1 MELSQHLQGTPVRMR
16 RSARHSSSHPVRIGR
31 WSVSL
36 PAQTVDVRNAPW
48 PSEPDAPTAIPVPA
62 APNAASKPFAPAAPR
77 AGLPIGTLRH
87 VDPVE
92 LWRSEDFATWLGQ
105 HLGELGARLDLA
117 LVLKTGEMAP
127 PATVIATDASGNPVR
142 IVVELGASS
151 DRTFGLLMRQIV
163 ASGAKTAVWVCAKAR
178 EEHLDSVRWLNRE
191 IDGRVHVVGV
201 EAVAIDDS
209 APAPV
214 FRVVLR
220 AGDA

>member
-1 MELSQHLQGTPVRMR
+1 M
-16 RSARHSSSHPVRIGR
+16 
-31 WSVSL
+31 SV
-36 PAQTVDVRNAPW
+36 PAQTVDIRNAPW
-48 PSEPDAPTAIPVPA
+48 PSEPDAPAAIPVPA
-62 APNAASKPFAPAAPR
+62 TPGAPVKPVAPATPR

-92 LWRSEDFATWLGQ
+92 LWRSEDFAVWLGQ
-105 HLGELGARLDLA
+105 HLDEIGARLDLP
-117 LVLKTGEMAP
+117 LVPKSGEAPP
-127 PATVIATDASGNPVR
+127 PATVIAADLDGNPVR
-142 IVVELGASS
+142 IVVELGVST

-191 IDGRVHVVGV
+191 IAGHVHVVGV

-214 FRVVLR
+214 FRVALR
-220 AGDA
+220 ADDA

>member
-1 MELSQHLQGTPVRMR
+1 M
-16 RSARHSSSHPVRIGR
+16 
-31 WSVSL
+31 SV
-36 PAQTVDVRNAPW
+36 PAQSVDVRNAPW
-48 PSEPDAPTAIPVPA
+48 PSEPDAPTPIPVPA
-62 APNAASKPFAPAAPR
+62 SPSAAARPVAPTLPR

-92 LWRSEDFATWLGQ
+92 LWRSEDFALWLGQ
-105 HLGELGARLDLA
+105 HLDEIGAQLDLA
-117 LVLKTGEMAP
+117 LLPKAGEAPP
-127 PATVIATDASGNPVR
+127 PATVIAADPSGNPVR
-142 IVVELGASS
+142 VVVELGASS

-191 IDGRVHVVGV
+191 IAGHVHVVGV

-220 AGDA
+220 ADDA

>member
-1 MELSQHLQGTPVRMR
+1 M
-16 RSARHSSSHPVRIGR
+16 
-31 WSVSL
+31 SV

-48 PSEPDAPTAIPVPA
+48 PSEPDAPAATPVPA
-62 APNAASKPFAPAAPR
+62 APSAAPKPVAPAAPR

-92 LWRSEDFATWLGQ
+92 LWRSEDFAIWLGQ
-105 HLGELGARLDLA
+105 HLDEIGTRLDLA
-117 LVLKTGEMAP
+117 LTLKTGEAPP
-127 PATVIATDASGNPVR
+127 PATVIAVDPEGNPVR

-163 ASGAKTAVWVCAKAR
+163 ASGAKTAIWVCARAR
-178 EEHLDSVRWLNRE
+178 DEHLDSVRWLNRE
-191 IDGRVHVVGV
+191 IAGHVHVVGV

-214 FRVVLR
+214 FQVALR
-220 AGDA
+220 ADNA

>member
-1 MELSQHLQGTPVRMR
+1 M
-16 RSARHSSSHPVRIGR
+16 
-31 WSVSL
+31 SV

-48 PSEPDAPTAIPVPA
+48 PSEPDAPASTSVSASTPVPSE
-62 APNAASKPFAPAAPR
+62 ASPAVKPVVAVAPR

-92 LWRSEDFATWLGQ
+92 LWRSEDFAIWLGQ
-105 HLGELGARLDLA
+105 HLDEIGTRLDIT
-117 LVLKTGEMAP
+117 LVPKAGEAPP
-127 PATVIATDASGNPVR
+127 PATVIAADPEGNPVR

-163 ASGAKTAVWVCAKAR
+163 ASGAKTAVWVCARAR
-178 EEHLDSVRWLNRE
+178 DEHLDSVRWLNRE
-191 IDGRVHVVGV
+191 IAGHVHVVGV

-214 FRVVLR
+214 FRVALR
-220 AGDA
+220 ADDA

>member
-1 MELSQHLQGTPVRMR
+1 V
-16 RSARHSSSHPVRIGR
+16 
-31 WSVSL
+31 SV

-48 PSEPDAPTAIPVPA
+48 PSEPDAPVATPSSA
-62 APNAASKPFAPAAPR
+62 APSPALKPVAPVAPR

-92 LWRSEDFATWLGQ
+92 LWRSEDFAIWLGQ
-105 HLGELGARLDLA
+105 HLGEIGTRLDLA
-117 LVLKTGEMAP
+117 LVPKAGEAPP
-127 PATVIATDASGNPVR
+127 PATVIAADPEGNPVR

-163 ASGAKTAVWVCAKAR
+163 ASGAKTAVWVCARAR
-178 EEHLDSVRWLNRE
+178 DEHLESVRWLNRE
-191 IDGRVHVVGV
+191 IAGHVHVVGV

-214 FRVVLR
+214 FHLVLR
-220 AGDA
+220 AGDG

>member
-1 MELSQHLQGTPVRMR
+1 M
-16 RSARHSSSHPVRIGR
+16 
-31 WSVSL
+31 SV

-48 PSEPDAPTAIPVPA
+48 PSEPDASTSTPTQAASNGAAKPPTA
-62 APNAASKPFAPAAPR
+62 APPDPR

-92 LWRSEDFATWLGQ
+92 LWRSEDFAVWLAQ
-105 HLGELGARLDLA
+105 HLDEIGSRLNMKLTP
-117 LVLKTGEMAP
+117 KTGEATS
-127 PATVIATDASGNPVR
+127 PATVVASDPDGNPVR

-178 EEHLDSVRWLNRE
+178 DEHLESVRWLNRE
-191 IDGRVHVVGV
+191 IDGHVHVIGV

-214 FRVVLR
+214 FAVALR
-220 AGDA
+220 AEHG

>member
-1 MELSQHLQGTPVRMR
+1 M
-16 RSARHSSSHPVRIGR
+16 
-31 WSVSL
+31 SV

-48 PSEPDAPTAIPVPA
+48 PSEPDAPASTSVSASTPVPSE
-62 APNAASKPFAPAAPR
+62 ASPAVKPVATAAPR

-92 LWRSEDFATWLGQ
+92 LWRSEDFAIWLGQ
-105 HLGELGARLDLA
+105 HLDEIGTRLDIT
-117 LVLKTGEMAP
+117 LVPKAGEAPP
-127 PATVIATDASGNPVR
+127 PATVIAADPEGNPVR

-163 ASGAKTAVWVCAKAR
+163 ASGAKTAVWVCARAR
-178 EEHLDSVRWLNRE
+178 DEHLDSVRWLNRE
-191 IDGRVHVVGV
+191 IAGHVHVVGV

-214 FRVVLR
+214 FRVALR
-220 AGDA
+220 ADDA

>member
-1 MELSQHLQGTPVRMR
+1 M
-16 RSARHSSSHPVRIGR
+16 
-31 WSVSL
+31 SV

-48 PSEPDAPTAIPVPA
+48 PSEPEAPAPTPVAA
-62 APNAASKPFAPAAPR
+62 APSVTVKPVAPAAPR

-92 LWRSEDFATWLGQ
+92 LWRSEDFAIWLGQ
-105 HLGELGARLDLA
+105 HLDEIGTRLDLA
-117 LVLKTGEMAP
+117 LVPMAGEAPP
-127 PATVIATDASGNPVR
+127 PATVIAADPSGNPVR

-163 ASGAKTAVWVCAKAR
+163 VSGAKTAVWVCARAR
-178 EEHLDSVRWLNRE
+178 DEHLDSVRWLNRE
-191 IDGRVHVVGV
+191 IAGHVHVVGV

-214 FRVVLR
+214 FRVALR
-220 AGDA
+220 ADDA